1 MSEHIVQPRI
11 YVTIFLA
18 LMVGTTLTVVAAY
31 YDFPGPLNAVVALTI
46 ASIKAT
52 LVVLF
57 FMHVRYSG
65 RLIWL
70 VIVAAL
76 LWLAIMFA
84 VTLSDYWTRA
94 WLVHGSVDG
103 KVASELKV
111 TKLSEM
117 VERTATYKL
126 TIRRGEQPLQVP
138 LTPRK

>member
-18 LMVGTTLTVVAAY
+18 LMVGTTLTVIAAF

-52 LVVLF
+52 LVVLY

-65 RLIWL
+65 RLLWL

-84 VTLSDYWTRA
+84 ITFSDYWTRA
-94 WLVHGSVDG
+94 WLAPFTS
-103 KVASELKV
+103 
-111 TKLSEM
+111 
-117 VERTATYKL
+117 
-126 TIRRGEQPLQVP
+126 
-138 LTPRK
+138 